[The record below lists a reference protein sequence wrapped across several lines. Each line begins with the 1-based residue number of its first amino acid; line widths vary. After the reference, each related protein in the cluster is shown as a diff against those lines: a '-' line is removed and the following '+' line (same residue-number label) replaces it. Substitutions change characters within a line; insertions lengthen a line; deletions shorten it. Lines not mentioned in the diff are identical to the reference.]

1 MTKVPRVTPAGLL
14 LALAPLVTLAGLL
27 LVLAPPVLAEEAAD
41 DTLEVGEWG
50 VTSDLNITL
59 TQNAYSDNWAGSEL
73 GAISWALNSNSL
85 AENQLSEWLHSKN
98 TLKLAFGQTHSQR
111 VDEDD
116 GEKYWDEP
124 SKSTDL
130 VDFES
135 VFRLTH
141 GWFVDPFVAAR
152 LKTQFLDE
160 TDAAKTR
167 YLNPMV
173 LTESFGVAKVLI
185 KEEKREWTTRLGGA
199 LRQRIDR
206 DALVE
211 PPDTRETATVTDGG
225 VEFVTEFR
233 TPLAEERITFTSR
246 LQAYKALYSSEED
259 DAATD
264 DWQAPDVDWENT
276 FTASITEYL
285 MVNLYLQLLYDK
297 EVVDDVRLKETLSFG
312 FTFKFL

>member
-1 MTKVPRVTPAGLL
+1 MAKVSVISLVGPLL
-14 LALAPLVTLAGLL
+14 LAASPLF
-27 LVLAPPVLAEEAAD
+27 AEEAAD
-41 DTLEVGEWG
+41 DTLGVGEWSM
-50 VTSDLNITL
+50 TSDVNITL

-85 AENQLSEWLHSKN
+85 AESQLTERIHTRN
-98 TLKLAFGQTHSQR
+98 TVVLAFGQTHSQR
-111 VDEDD
+111 VADD
-116 GEKYWDEP
+116 GEKYWEEP

-135 VFRLTH
+135 VFRFTY
-141 GWFVDPFVAAR
+141 GWFVDPFAAGR

-160 TDAAKTR
+160 TDAAKKR
-167 YLNPMV
+167 YLNPMTV
-173 LTESFGVAKVLI
+173 TESVGVVKVLI

-211 PPDTRETATVTDGG
+211 SPDVRETATTKDGG

-233 TPLAEERITFTSR
+233 TPLAADRITLTSR
-246 LQAYKALYSSEED
+246 LQAFKALFSSED
-259 DAATD
+259 DEAATD

-276 FTASITEYL
+276 FSASITEHL

-297 EVVDDVRLKETLSFG
+297 EIVDDARLKETLSLG
-312 FTFKFL
+312 FTFKLM